1 MAESVD
7 WEAEGL
13 LDGLEGED
21 RADRVALLDRLHDDG
36 TSLEE
41 LREAVHDET
50 LVFLPAERMI
60 GGEARYTAAEVAET
74 TGVDVDLLL
83 RMRRA
88 HGLPLATPDTRIFTD
103 TDVEA
108 TRLARGFLDA
118 GVSAEQMLAVVR
130 VLGRG
135 LAQAAEVMREIVL
148 EMALEPGASES
159 ALARRYAELAGALV
173 PMTTPILDQMLRLH
187 LRNLVRTEMVSAAE
201 RETGRLP
208 GAREVT
214 VGFAD
219 LVGFTRLGEKVAP
232 EELGR
237 VADRLGA
244 LAADVVAP
252 PVRLVKLIGDA
263 AMLVGDEPEP
273 VLEASLALVE
283 AADAEGED
291 FPQLRAGI
299 AAGEA
304 LSRAGDWFGR
314 PVNLASRVTAIAYPG
329 SVLATRE
336 VRDATRDTFRW
347 SSTRPRAIKGLEER
361 VPLYRVRRLDPA

>member
-1 MAESVD
+1 VAERVD

-13 LDGLEGED
+13 LDGLESED
-21 RADRVALLDRLHDDG
+21 RDDRVALLDRLRSDG
-36 TSLEE
+36 ASLEE
-41 LREAVHDET
+41 LREAVRDET
-50 LVFLPAERMI
+50 LVFLPAERII
-60 GGEARYTAAEVAET
+60 GGDARYTAAEVAEM

-88 HGLPLATPDTRIFTD
+88 HGLPLAAPETRLFTD
-103 TDVEA
+103 TDLEA

-118 GVSAEQMLAVVR
+118 GVSADQMLAVVR

-148 EMALEPGASES
+148 QMALEPGASES

-173 PMTTPILDQMLRLH
+173 PMTTPIIDQMLRLH

-201 RETGRLP
+201 REAGRLP
-208 GAREVT
+208 GARDVT
-214 VGFAD
+214 VAFAD

-232 EELGR
+232 EELGH
-237 VADRLGA
+237 VADRLGEIA
-244 LAADVVAP
+244 SDVVAP

-263 AMLVGDEPEP
+263 AMLVGDEAEP
-273 VLEASLALVE
+273 VLNAALDLVA
-283 AADAEGED
+283 AADTEGED
-291 FPQLRAGI
+291 FPQLRAGL

-336 VRDATRDTFRW
+336 VRDATRDAFHW
-347 SSTRPRAIKGLEER
+347 SSTRPRAIKGLEDR
-361 VPLYRVRRLDPA
+361 VPLYRARRPEPS